1 MESVIRW
8 LAPRPLLLFSPAFL
22 LGLWM
27 GGPLLPALGIF
38 TALAPFTR
46 SSRWGKLL
54 LIPLLGFT
62 AGQVRI
68 RMIPTLPDIPAG
80 ENIQISGTV
89 LGPSRHFHSRGQG
102 MARFDIKID
111 GGKLQVRIY
120 QEIAP
125 LLGGERVTLRGKI
138 LPLRPPMNPGQF
150 DWAQWLRRRGF
161 RATIQATQVEVHS
174 DPNLLSKI
182 RHRIKKRWKR
192 VSPPEVSGLTT
203 ALLLG
208 ERDGLDQTFVENLR
222 RSGGAHFLALSG
234 LHISVIGAAFW
245 MGLSILGIRRRWK
258 IGTLIALLW
267 GYATL
272 TGFPISVV
280 RATTMATFWL
290 GADLLGRKR
299 DALVS
304 LAASALVILLFNPEE
319 RQNIG
324 FQLSFLAVLG
334 ILLFLPLFPKSR
346 IAGLFAVSLSAWATT
361 SPLVQ
366 YHFNLL
372 SPLFTLT
379 NILAF
384 PFVILVMAGGAAS
397 LLIEEA
403 SFVTKVAYEGLSLI
417 SHHLSHIPGG
427 HFFRA
432 APAPES
438 LTLYFLALGIF
449 LVWMKRR
456 PRFSKVFLL
465 LPLLLALGWSTPA
478 EPRTRITVLSMGR
491 GLCVYGEFRD
501 GRNFLFDAGSLDYRD
516 PGRAIVA
523 PFLWSRGISRI
534 DTLFLSHPDADHING
549 TNSLLDRFPVGR
561 VVLSTAFEGSPFV
574 KSLQGRVPLYFVE
587 RTSRAVEIS
596 PGIELLGPPDW
607 DRFGRKVPTNETSL
621 VLRISDG
628 DRRILLTGDIQE
640 KGTARLLKEMK
651 DIRAEILVAPHHGKS
666 NKRMEE
672 LVHAVDPIVTIVPG
686 PRRYASE
693 KTLDILEE
701 ESLLLVTGTSG
712 AIDLEANG
720 ERWKVRPYRGILF
733 KK

>member
-8 LAPRPLLLFSPAFL
+8 LSPRPLLLFSPAFL
-22 LGLWM
+22 LGLCM

-38 TALAPFTR
+38 ATIAPFTR
-46 SSRWGKLL
+46 HARWGKWAL
-54 LIPLLGFT
+54 LILLGIT
-62 AGQVRI
+62 AGQIRV
-68 RMIPTLPDIPAG
+68 RMIHTLPDIPAG
-80 ENIQISGTV
+80 ENIQITGTV
-89 LGPSRHFHSRGQG
+89 MGPSRHFHSRGKG
-102 MARFDIKID
+102 MARFDIQMEK
-111 GGKLQVRIY
+111 GKLQVRIY
-120 QEIAP
+120 QKISP

-150 DWAQWLRRRGF
+150 DWADWLRRRGF
-161 RATIQATQVEVHS
+161 RATIQANQIEVHS
-174 DPNLLSKI
+174 DPSLLAKI
-182 RHRIKKRWKR
+182 RNRIKKRWEQI
-192 VSPPEVSGLTT
+192 SPPEVSGLTA

-208 ERDGLDQTFVENLR
+208 EREKLDPTFAEDLR
-222 RSGGAHFLALSG
+222 TSGGAHFLALSG

-245 MGLSILGIRRRWK
+245 SALTILAIRRRWK
-258 IGTLIALLW
+258 LGILIALLW

-272 TGFPISVV
+272 TGFPVSVV

-304 LAASALVILLFNPEE
+304 LAASALVILLLNPEE

-403 SFVTKVAYEGLSLI
+403 SFMTAVAYEGLTLI
-417 SHHLSHIPGG
+417 SQWLSNIPGG

-432 APAPES
+432 APAPEA

-456 PRFSKVFLL
+456 PHFPKVF
-465 LPLLLALGWSTPA
+465 
-478 EPRTRITVLSMGR
+478 
-491 GLCVYGEFRD
+491 
-501 GRNFLFDAGSLDYRD
+501 
-516 PGRAIVA
+516 
-523 PFLWSRGISRI
+523 
-534 DTLFLSHPDADHING
+534 
-549 TNSLLDRFPVGR
+549 
-561 VVLSTAFEGSPFV
+561 
-574 KSLQGRVPLYFVE
+574 
-587 RTSRAVEIS
+587 
-596 PGIELLGPPDW
+596 
-607 DRFGRKVPTNETSL
+607 
-621 VLRISDG
+621 
-628 DRRILLTGDIQE
+628 
-640 KGTARLLKEMK
+640 
-651 DIRAEILVAPHHGKS
+651 
-666 NKRMEE
+666 
-672 LVHAVDPIVTIVPG
+672 
-686 PRRYASE
+686 
-693 KTLDILEE
+693 
-701 ESLLLVTGTSG
+701 
-712 AIDLEANG
+712 
-720 ERWKVRPYRGILF
+720 
-733 KK
+733 